1 MPDASIAAFAPP
13 APARRDVPGPASSG
27 GRCDQ
32 GARVAGRA
40 FLLAVWLHRIRE
52 RRRLERIALEYPTYL
67 LRDVGLRRE
76 DLLREACKP
85 FWRA

>member
-1 MPDASIAAFAPP
+1 MPDASLAAFAPP
-13 APARRDVPGPASSG
+13 APARHEIPGPASSG
-27 GRCDQ
+27 GRCDR
-32 GARVAGRA
+32 GDRGAGRA
-40 FLLAVWLHRIRE
+40 FLLAMWLHRIRE
-52 RRRLERIALEYPTYL
+52 RRRLERIALEYPSYL